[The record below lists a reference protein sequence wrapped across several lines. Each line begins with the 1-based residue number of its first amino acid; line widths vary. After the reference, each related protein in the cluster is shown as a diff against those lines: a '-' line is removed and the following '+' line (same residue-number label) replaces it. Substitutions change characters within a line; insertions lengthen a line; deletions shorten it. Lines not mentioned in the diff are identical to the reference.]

1 MNTVRSGIELSWG
14 WVSHRVA
21 HGPGEVMVIQV
32 MTSPAQGMQVTV
44 LNPFNVVILFQPVT
58 LQCNYQTSATQPPI
72 VTWKYK
78 SYCRS
83 RLADAFNPSS
93 QANQI
98 NNQLQQN
105 NPGYNPYVEC
115 QDSTRTVRVVATKQ
129 GNAVTLGDFY
139 QGRRITITNNADLSI
154 DQTAWGDSGV
164 YYCTVTSSQDL
175 QGNNE
180 AYAEL
185 IVLGKNL
192 FLFADWLF
200 VVLVVLGFLLLFLL
214 FGICWCQCCPHTC
227 CCYVRCPCCPEKCC
241 CPEALYV
248 AGKAATAGVPSVYA
262 PSVGAPSIYS
272 HPNPVK
278 LGPPATTIPMGPMSP
293 MYNGYGAEYDRAS
306 SVGGNSSKVPLLR
319 DTDSGGNSA
328 VRSGYRIQANQQDDS
343 MRVLYYMERE
353 LANFDPT
360 RPGQANGKLE
370 KVMSEISSLHEDDRR
385 QELRQGLGR
394 LRSRPMSPISDVGEG
409 DSGRGSETRR
419 LVPTPRRGE
428 RYEEEHYARRPRSH
442 SVDDLDRD
450 WSPQPEG
457 RGRGR
462 GRQHRDSSPNWREE
476 EYYGRQRSRS
486 RDDLR
491 ELDRSHYDGRLLQE
505 ALRKKGRADSRED
518 LDGGSS
524 SSARSGNRRDRDE
537 DGFPPPPP
545 PYTETESVSS
555 RGKNDRKLRRVSGW
569 DAGPRLSRGHQLL
582 SHSTVCHWL
591 RRGRGAWQ

>member
-1 MNTVRSGIELSWG
+1 MKP
-14 WVSHRVA
+14 RVPSSALLALVWLVGGVWLPGPA
-21 HGPGEVMVIQV
+21 H
-32 MTSPAQGMQVTV
+32 GMQVTV
-44 LNPFNVVILFQPVT
+44 QNPFNVVILFQPVT

-93 QANQI
+93 QENQI
-98 NNQLQQN
+98 NSQLQQN

-115 QDSTRTVRVVATKQ
+115 QDNTRTVRVVATKQ

-185 IVLGKNL
+185 IVL
-192 FLFADWLF
+192 DWLF
-200 VVLVVLGFLLLFLL
+200 VVLVVLGFLLILL
-214 FGICWCQCCPHTC
+214 LLGICWCQCCPHTC
-227 CCYVRCPCCPEKCC
+227 CCYIRCPCCPEKCC
-241 CPEALYV
+241 CPAALYV
-248 AGKAATAGVPSVYA
+248 AGKAATAGVPSIYA
-262 PSVGAPSIYS
+262 QSVGAPSIYA
-272 HPNPVK
+272 HPNPVN
-278 LGPPATTIPMGPMSP
+278 LGSPATAIPMGPM
-293 MYNGYGAEYDRAS
+293 YNSYGADYDRAS
-306 SVGGNSSKVPLLR
+306 SVGGNSSQVPLLR

-343 MRVLYYMERE
+343 MRVLYYMEKE

-370 KVMSEISSLHEDDRR
+370 KASVMSEISSLHEDDRR

-394 LRSRPMSPISDVGEG
+394 LRSRPLSPISDMGE
-409 DSGRGSETRR
+409 SGQGSETRR
-419 LVPTPRRGE
+419 LLPPIRRGE
-428 RYEEEHYARRPRSH
+428 RYEEEHYARRARSH

-457 RGRGR
+457 RSRGQGRR
-462 GRQHRDSSPNWREE
+462 RRDSSPDWQQEA
-476 EYYGRQRSRS
+476 YYGQRRSRS

-491 ELDRSHYDGRLLQE
+491 EYDRSHYDERILQE
-505 ALRKKGRADSRED
+505 ALRRKGRAGSRED
-518 LDGGSS
+518 LDRGSGSS
-524 SSARSGNRRDRDE
+524 GRSGNRRDRDE

-555 RGKNDRKLRRVSGW
+555 RGRNDRKLRRNQ
-569 DAGPRLSRGHQLL
+569 DLSRESL
-582 SHSTVCHWL
+582 VV
-591 RRGRGAWQ
+591 

>member
-1 MNTVRSGIELSWG
+1 MEPRGPQPALLTLLWLLGGPWLAG
-14 WVSHRVA
+14 PA
-21 HGPGEVMVIQV
+21 H
-32 MTSPAQGMQVTV
+32 GMQVTV

-93 QANQI
+93 QENQI
-98 NNQLQQN
+98 NSQLQQN

-115 QDSTRTVRVVATKQ
+115 QDTTRTVRVVATKQ

-185 IVLGKNL
+185 IVLGKSSVVSEL
-192 FLFADWLF
+192 LPGFQIGHMEDWLF
-200 VVLVVLGFLLLFLL
+200 VVLVVLGFLLLLLL

-241 CPEALYV
+241 CPEAVYA
-248 AGKAATAGVPSVYA
+248 AGKAATAGVPSIYA
-262 PSVGAPSIYS
+262 PSIGAPSIYS

-278 LGPPATTIPMGPMSP
+278 LGPPATMIPMGPMSP
-293 MYNGYGAEYDRAS
+293 MYNGYGADYDRAS
-306 SVGGNSSKVPLLR
+306 SVGGNSSQVPLLR

-343 MRVLYYMERE
+343 MRVLYYMEKE

-370 KVMSEISSLHEDDRR
+370 KCDAKNSLQHNTPRYHA
-385 QELRQGLGR
+385 GALGPT
-394 LRSRPMSPISDVGEG
+394 LSGENLAILLLQHSAPPSYWSTGASP
-409 DSGRGSETRR
+409 DSG
-419 LVPTPRRGE
+419 
-428 RYEEEHYARRPRSH
+428 
-442 SVDDLDRD
+442 
-450 WSPQPEG
+450 
-457 RGRGR
+457 
-462 GRQHRDSSPNWREE
+462 
-476 EYYGRQRSRS
+476 
-486 RDDLR
+486 
-491 ELDRSHYDGRLLQE
+491 
-505 ALRKKGRADSRED
+505 SRED
-518 LDGGSS
+518 LDGDSGSS
-524 SSARSGNRRDRDE
+524 GRSGNRRHRNE

-555 RGKNDRKLRRVSGW
+555 RGKNDRKLRRNQ
-569 DAGPRLSRGHQLL
+569 DLSRESL
-582 SHSTVCHWL
+582 VV
-591 RRGRGAWQ
+591 

>member
-1 MNTVRSGIELSWG
+1 METRGPQPALRTLLWLLVGAWISG
-14 WVSHRVA
+14 
-21 HGPGEVMVIQV
+21 
-32 MTSPAQGMQVTV
+32 PAQGMQVTV

-93 QANQI
+93 QENQI

-185 IVLGKNL
+185 IVLGKWPGLGHRQVRN
-192 FLFADWLF
+192 WLF
-200 VVLVVLGFLLLFLL
+200 VVLVVLGFLLILLL

-241 CPEALYV
+241 CPEALYL

-272 HPNPVK
+272 HPNPMK

-306 SVGGNSSKVPLLR
+306 SVGGNSSQVPLLR

-409 DSGRGSETRR
+409 ESGRGSETRR
-419 LVPTPRRGE
+419 LVPPPRRGE

-491 ELDRSHYDGRLLQE
+491 ELDRGHYDRRLLQE
-505 ALRKKGRADSRED
+505 ALRKKG
-518 LDGGSS
+518 S

-569 DAGPRLSRGHQLL
+569 DAGPRLSRGHGSKWDTPQCATG
-582 SHSTVCHWL
+582 SGGGGGMAVNGTW
-591 RRGRGAWQ
+591 

>member
-1 MNTVRSGIELSWG
+1 MKP
-14 WVSHRVA
+14 RVPSSALLALVWLVGGVWLPGPA
-21 HGPGEVMVIQV
+21 H
-32 MTSPAQGMQVTV
+32 GMQVTV
-44 LNPFNVVILFQPVT
+44 QNPFNVVILFQPVT

-93 QANQI
+93 QENQI
-98 NNQLQQN
+98 NSQLQQN

-115 QDSTRTVRVVATKQ
+115 QDNTRTVRVVATKQ

-185 IVLGKNL
+185 IVL
-192 FLFADWLF
+192 DWLF
-200 VVLVVLGFLLLFLL
+200 VVLVVLGFLLILL
-214 FGICWCQCCPHTC
+214 LLGICWCQCCPHTC
-227 CCYVRCPCCPEKCC
+227 CCYIRCPCCPEKCC
-241 CPEALYV
+241 CPAALYV
-248 AGKAATAGVPSVYA
+248 AGKAATAGVPSIYA
-262 PSVGAPSIYS
+262 QSVGAPSIYA
-272 HPNPVK
+272 HPNPVN
-278 LGPPATTIPMGPMSP
+278 LGSPATAIPMGPM
-293 MYNGYGAEYDRAS
+293 YNSYGADYDRAS
-306 SVGGNSSKVPLLR
+306 SVGGNSSQVPLLR
-319 DTDSGGNSA
+319 DTDSGGNS

-343 MRVLYYMERE
+343 MRVLYYMEKE

-370 KVMSEISSLHEDDRR
+370 KASVMSEISSLHEDDRR

-394 LRSRPMSPISDVGEG
+394 LRSRPLSPISDMGE
-409 DSGRGSETRR
+409 SGQGSETRR
-419 LVPTPRRGE
+419 LLPPIRRGE
-428 RYEEEHYARRPRSH
+428 RYEEEHYARRARSH

-457 RGRGR
+457 RSRGQGRR
-462 GRQHRDSSPNWREE
+462 RRDSSPDWQQEA
-476 EYYGRQRSRS
+476 YYGQRRSRS

-491 ELDRSHYDGRLLQE
+491 EYDRSHYDERILQE
-505 ALRKKGRADSRED
+505 ALRRKGRAGSRED
-518 LDGGSS
+518 LDRGSGSS
-524 SSARSGNRRDRDE
+524 GRSGNRRDRDE

-555 RGKNDRKLRRVSGW
+555 RGRNDRKLRRNQ
-569 DAGPRLSRGHQLL
+569 DLSRESL
-582 SHSTVCHWL
+582 VV
-591 RRGRGAWQ
+591 